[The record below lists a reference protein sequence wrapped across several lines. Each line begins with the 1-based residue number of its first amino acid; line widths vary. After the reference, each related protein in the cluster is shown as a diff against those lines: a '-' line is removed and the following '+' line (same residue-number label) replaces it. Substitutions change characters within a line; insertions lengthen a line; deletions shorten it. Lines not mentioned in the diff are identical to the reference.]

1 MRLLQPPHGK
11 HAVHVLIC
19 DVIRHSSIGILAF
32 PRSNRMVFGDNREH
46 DDRVAE
52 RPVRVSSDVLKW
64 CIRCGGP
71 LEVVQVRNLVQAV
84 AECKISQ

>member
-11 HAVHVLIC
+11 HAVHVLIR